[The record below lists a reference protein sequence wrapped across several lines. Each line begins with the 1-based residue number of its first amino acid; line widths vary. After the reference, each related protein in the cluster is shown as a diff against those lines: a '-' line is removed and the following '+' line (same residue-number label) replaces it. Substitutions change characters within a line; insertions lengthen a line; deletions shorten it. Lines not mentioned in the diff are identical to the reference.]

1 MVPPNLERPAQKA
14 GLSVFVLRER
24 KSNTWVSLLFPLS
37 CSQCY
42 QRWLNCRSQILIGY
56 LMRNGS
62 AKIPRLREFYL
73 QPKHSGWYLS
83 KPHSSSHPGSLPWNP
98 ELIRDFFH
106 KEI

>member
-1 MVPPNLERPAQKA
+1 MGFAPFPVIVQPMLPTLVKLP
-14 GLSVFVLRER
+14 F
-24 KSNTWVSLLFPLS
+24 SNPDWLFE
-37 CSQCY
+37 
-42 QRWLNCRSQILIGY
+42 
-56 LMRNGS
+56 RNGS
-62 AKIPRLREFYL
+62 AKIPRLHEFYL